1 MVGGCVNEYQ
11 GKGTLLVHGVRE
23 RGIGEKVVD
32 KQGGDIK
39 GFEGD
44 GSDDEEKLAAVV
56 AACKVDRKMD
66 QIYVEVMFSS
76 IWLGDMRDMSEHTT
90 GGTVPKGATED
101 KSLIT

>member
-1 MVGGCVNEYQ
+1 MGGGCVNEYW

-23 RGIGEKVVD
+23 RGKGGKVVE
-32 KQGGDIK
+32 KQGGAMK

-66 QIYVEVMFSS
+66 
-76 IWLGDMRDMSEHTT
+76 
-90 GGTVPKGATED
+90 
-101 KSLIT
+101 

>member
-1 MVGGCVNEYQ
+1 MVGGCVNEYW

-23 RGIGEKVVD
+23 RGISEKVVE
-32 KQGGDIK
+32 KQGGNIK

-66 QIYVEVMFSS
+66 
-76 IWLGDMRDMSEHTT
+76 
-90 GGTVPKGATED
+90 
-101 KSLIT
+101 